1 MLRQK
6 GGHQRDPQEA
16 VNQDEGSHQ
25 EAQGSLESCHAR
37 ELEVKARI
45 AELMAEAEYN
55 EQREYAEN
63 QAEVLKIQQE
73 IAKSKGRVEVYGQH
87 DTESVDNDRSQLS
100 DDKIVLAQ
108 RCQSRNIAQ
117 SSLNYHRSNAL
128 QKENDAICDIVHDRG
143 HMRTH

>member
-1 MLRQK
+1 M
-6 GGHQRDPQEA
+6 
-16 VNQDEGSHQ
+16 
-25 EAQGSLESCHAR
+25 
-37 ELEVKARI
+37 KARI

-55 EQREYAEN
+55 EQREYAES

-108 RCQSRNIAQ
+108 RCQSRSIAQ

>member
-1 MLRQK
+1 
-6 GGHQRDPQEA
+6 
-16 VNQDEGSHQ
+16 
-25 EAQGSLESCHAR
+25 
-37 ELEVKARI
+37 
-45 AELMAEAEYN
+45 MAEAEYN

-128 QKENDAICDIVHDRG
+128 QKQNDAICDIVHDRG